1 VTRVFAVPFNGQCLN
16 VGRVEESQGSTRI
29 VRKRS
34 PDFEVEIW
42 ASQICGGVGLLV
54 VTYGQFGRDRFE
66 VTKEAVPWLGP
77 AVK

>member
-42 ASQICGGVGLLV
+42 ASQICGGGLDYWSLPTV
-54 VTYGQFGRDRFE
+54 SSVETGLR
-66 VTKEAVPWLGP
+66 
-77 AVK
+77 